1 MKPKDM
7 KKKEKERVRIYKI
20 LVRNDATNEASWW
33 QIADEVVEAIDEAVE
48 EERVRWKKNLKQ
60 HFEQLKRSGW
70 ITNDKDMIDAI
81 NQVIE

>member
-1 MKPKDM
+1 M
-7 KKKEKERVRIYKI
+7 KKKELDKI
-20 LVRNDATNEASWW
+20 
-33 QIADEVVEAIDEAVE
+33 IKKAVE